1 MKKVGTQDQRGV
13 AHLMLVI
20 LVVVVAGVIGGVAW
34 RVISQQKDNKTNSSP
49 TTAAGSVKED
59 KEVEKACL
67 SAIKDKNLCKF
78 ASKSSFDF
86 SNGVSYQ
93 ALMTTTDKAGKK
105 TVIDSSVDGKNNT
118 SAVTKE
124 NGTALTSYVLL
135 NNVMYTKNA
144 GEATWTKYPATN
156 DNSATQSSK
165 PASDIEV
172 DTKDFTGEKNTI
184 TYKALGKEKCGNL
197 TCFKYQVID
206 KENPSDE
213 TFMWF
218 DTKDYV
224 IQRYSFKNAEGSND
238 IVFTYK
244 SVKIKEPSPVKDFS
258 AQSSAD
264 LEAAAAAANANASEE

>member
-1 MKKVGTQDQRGV
+1 VGKKDQRGI
-13 AHLMLVI
+13 AHLMLII

-34 RVISQQKDNKTNSSP
+34 RVSSQQKDNKANSST
-49 TTAAGSVKED
+49 TTATGSVKEN

-67 SAIKDKNLCKF
+67 SAIKDKDLCKF
-78 ASKSSFDF
+78 AANSSFDF

-93 ALMTTTDKAGKK
+93 ALMTTIDKAGKK
-105 TVIDSSVDGKNNT
+105 TVIDSSVDGKNN
-118 SAVTKE
+118 SYSVTKE
-124 NGTALTSYVLL
+124 NGVELSSYILL

-144 GEATWTKYPATN
+144 GETTWTKYLSTN
-156 DNSATQSSK
+156 DNSAKQSTK
-165 PASDIEV
+165 PASGVEV

-206 KENPSDE
+206 KEKPSDE
-213 TFMWF
+213 SFMWF

-224 IQRYSFKNAEGSND
+224 IQRYRFKDAESSND
-238 IVFTYK
+238 MVFTYK

-258 AQSSAD
+258 AQYSAD
-264 LEAAAAAANANASEE
+264 SEAARAAENASASEE